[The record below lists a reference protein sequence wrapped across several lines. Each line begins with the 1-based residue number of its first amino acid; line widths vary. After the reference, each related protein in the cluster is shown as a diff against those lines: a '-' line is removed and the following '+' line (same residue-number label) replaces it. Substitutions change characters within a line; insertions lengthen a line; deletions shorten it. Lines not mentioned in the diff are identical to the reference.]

1 MKSVQ
6 MDGAGSQARP
16 SRLIAEALVLGH
28 DSTEVTE
35 RAQAMGLSKDL
46 THAVVCACC
55 REQQEAES
63 TGMLE
68 SAD

>member
-6 MDGAGSQARP
+6 MDGSGGQVRP

-28 DSTEVTE
+28 DSAEVTQ
-35 RAQAMGLSKDL
+35 RAQAMGLSEGL
-46 THAVVCACC
+46 THAMVCVCC
-55 REQQEAES
+55 REQQEAEP